1 MTRSSRGSYTIAE
14 EIHHSLHC
22 IYTASNL
29 LMNKFVGLKGNVDI
43 SIDFVM
49 KSCIM
54 CNIHW
59 GGWLKLP
66 GIQPGLCDSP
76 CLVIQSTQ
84 RKLGIF
90 KIAGLCKVFL

>member
-59 GGWLKLP
+59 GVGSN
-66 GIQPGLCDSP
+66 SP
-76 CLVIQSTQ
+76 
-84 RKLGIF
+84 
-90 KIAGLCKVFL
+90 VFNLDFATPPVL